1 MTQDE
6 YIENL
11 HKKYE
16 RYFDVERD
24 INLFGETFNIYAKHF
39 NISGRTFITKNDVID
54 RCENNEYCFV
64 KSLDTVTEAEA
75 EAFGQ
80 FLKTAVEKLVNPNRE
95 HMSTYITGV
104 IVANN
109 VEENVSKAVKDYKYN
124 KAYKF
129 YLHGWCDVRYICVDL
144 GKEEVI
150 TNKAGKMVNKVYT
163 LTP

>member
-11 HKKYE
+11 YKK
-16 RYFDVERD
+16 FDRHFDIERD
-24 INLFGETFNIYAKHF
+24 IDFLGETFNIYAKHY

-54 RCENNEYCFV
+54 RYENNEYCFV
-64 KSLDTVTEAEA
+64 KSFDTVAEKEI

-80 FLKTAVEKLVNPNRE
+80 FLKTAVEKLVNPNKE

-109 VEENVSKAVKDYKYN
+109 VEENGLKAVKNYKYN
-124 KAYKF
+124 KAFKF

-144 GKEEVI
+144 GKQEVV
-150 TNKAGKMVNKVYT
+150 TNKAGKRVNKVYT

>member
-1 MTQDE
+1 MTQNE

-11 HKKYE
+11 KKKFE
-16 RYFDVERD
+16 RHFDIEKD
-24 INLFGETFNIYAKHF
+24 ITLFGEKVNIYAKHF

-54 RCENNEYCFV
+54 KCENNEYCFV
-64 KSLDTVTEAEA
+64 KSFDTVTNKEIED
-75 EAFGQ
+75 FGE
-80 FLKTAVEKLVNPNRE
+80 FLKTTVERLVNPNKD

-109 VEENVSKAVKDYKYN
+109 VEENGIKAVKDYKYN
-124 KAYKF
+124 KAFKF

-150 TNKAGKMVNKVYT
+150 TNRAGKMVNKVYT